1 MTKLQ
6 LGVVISAI
14 ALFLVLYIGCDTK
27 PNNYEEVAKRRVLS
41 AESTNVNSLLVSAKK
56 TLKPSQLNVILAL
69 EQQLEEVSIDSVKNE
84 TLKSLSGKWYETG
97 RSDISGH
104 YALQIAEL
112 ENSENAWSIAGTT
125 FSICIQRTA
134 EEKIKSYCTDKAI
147 QSFENAISIN
157 PENPQHQLNLS
168 LIYAE
173 NPPQDNPMKG
183 ILMLLDLNKKF
194 PENVGVLVN
203 LGRLGLK
210 TAQFEKAAQ
219 RLEKVIVLEPDNRS
233 ANCLLIEAYEGLGQK
248 EKVLFYQ
255 NKCEALSE

>member
-1 MTKLQ
+1 
-6 LGVVISAI
+6 
-14 ALFLVLYIGCDTK
+14 
-27 PNNYEEVAKRRVLS
+27 
-41 AESTNVNSLLVSAKK
+41 
-56 TLKPSQLNVILAL
+56 
-69 EQQLEEVSIDSVKNE
+69 
-84 TLKSLSGKWYETG
+84 
-97 RSDISGH
+97 
-104 YALQIAEL
+104 
-112 ENSENAWSIAGTT
+112 
-125 FSICIQRTA
+125 
-134 EEKIKSYCTDKAI
+134 
-147 QSFENAISIN
+147 
-157 PENPQHQLNLS
+157 